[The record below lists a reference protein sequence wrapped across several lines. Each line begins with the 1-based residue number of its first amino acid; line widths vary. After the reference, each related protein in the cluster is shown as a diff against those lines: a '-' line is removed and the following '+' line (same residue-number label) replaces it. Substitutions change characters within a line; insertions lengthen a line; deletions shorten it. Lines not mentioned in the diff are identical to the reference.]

1 MSIRIDGN
9 DDLNDSTDEKNP
21 PSRKTVDQLKHEDS
35 SSNAHGQAKQETD
48 DACSNHHLPLVFPN
62 DRVLVRGIGTGGVCL
77 EEQEDKQ
84 GFQYGEGGG
93 TCFSFLFPSAI
104 LLGGISQISAS

>member
-62 DRVLVRGIGTGGVCL
+62 YRVLVRGL
-77 EEQEDKQ
+77 
-84 GFQYGEGGG
+84 
-93 TCFSFLFPSAI
+93 
-104 LLGGISQISAS
+104 